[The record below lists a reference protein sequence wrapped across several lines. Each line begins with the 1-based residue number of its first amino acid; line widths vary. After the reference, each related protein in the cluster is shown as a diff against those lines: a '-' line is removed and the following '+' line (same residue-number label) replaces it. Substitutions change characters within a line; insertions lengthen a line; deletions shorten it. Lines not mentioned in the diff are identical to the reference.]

1 MPSRALGRHRAALW
15 RAPVIAA
22 LALVCSAGLGQ
33 HEVLALS
40 LVANPDTYAVRH
52 DHTLTV
58 PAPGVLGNDLNLLG
72 TSTAVLNSTTTHGT
86 LVLRSNGSFTY
97 TPSVGYVGPD
107 TFQYHAHDVVLLL
120 PVNST
125 VATVTINVTNAAP
138 VANNDGYTASTGV
151 TKSVPAPG
159 VLGNDTDADGD
170 ALTAQPAD
178 ESGNGSLHLNADG
191 SFTFTSG
198 GSFVGDRTFTY
209 RAWDGVAWS
218 SVATVTI
225 AVSGPTPPPTPP
237 PTPTPAPTPAPTPTP
252 PPEPTPTPRPA
263 PTGAPSP
270 VPTAP
275 VSSAVPSAGPGA
287 TPTSIASEP
296 PASVPASTASSSVSP
311 SGPADPGSAGP
322 AGPPIGPSGPTS
334 GGLGSGSGLG
344 IDPIDPL
351 DSVVGVDFV
360 GVANFEW
367 AVPTLVLSVP
377 GLLLILAIA
386 AQGSVGI
393 LSIPFVR
400 RWLGGFGLRRRRE
413 ARSSQG

>member
-237 PTPTPAPTPAPTPTP
+237 PTPTPTPAPTPTP
-252 PPEPTPTPRPA
+252 PPA
-263 PTGAPSP
+263 PTGTPSP

-275 VSSAVPSAGPGA
+275 VSSAVPSAAPGA